1 MGFGMDFSRWEGLK
15 HSWSLF
21 ILWKE
26 ELEVKDIGCRGGL
39 RTRRD
44 NPHKQSWLEEE
55 ALFMQMSVN
64 DPLNKNINDLNWND
78 TVALD

>member
-1 MGFGMDFSRWEGLK
+1 M
-15 HSWSLF
+15 
-21 ILWKE
+21 
-26 ELEVKDIGCRGGL
+26 KDIGCRGGL

-64 DPLNKNINDLNWND
+64 DPLNKNINDLN
-78 TVALD
+78 